1 MNRSLL
7 STAALA
13 SVFVLALAGGAAAL
27 DHFQVYTVKEVQAV
41 FEVRLTDQFDPA
53 AKKGKVVTITHFSN
67 ASRKVHGQT
76 QVGISDTNA
85 HLTWYALKQPQAE
98 PRRTVRFKNQFGQHS
113 VDIREPRFLLV
124 PTHKTSHAGSEFPKT
139 LDHYKCYAVI
149 KVNTA
154 PPLPVVKLGDQF
166 GTRSAQVGKPVLFC
180 TPVRKQ
186 RKDEE
191 APKLFDE
198 KTHLAIYAL
207 PAAPKAVSIKTRDQF
222 GQRELKVLRSVMLA
236 VPTEKQV
243 VVPHPN

>member
-1 MNRSLL
+1 MKRSFL

-13 SVFVLALAGGAAAL
+13 FVFVLVFAAGATGL
-27 DHFQVYTVKEVQAV
+27 DHFQVYTVKNVEVS
-41 FEVRLTDQFDPA
+41 FDIRLTDQFDPA
-53 AKKGKVVTITHFSN
+53 AKKGQVVAITHFSN
-67 ASRKVHGQT
+67 ASRKVHGHT
-76 QVGISDTNA
+76 QVGIKDTNA

-98 PRRTVRFKNQFGQHS
+98 PRRTVRFRNQFGQHS

-124 PTHKTSHAGSEFPKT
+124 PTQKTSHAGSEFPKT

-166 GTRSAQVGKPVLFC
+166 GSRTAQVGKPVLFC

-186 RKDEE
+186 RKEE
-191 APKLFDE
+191 KPPELFDA

-207 PAAPKAVSIKTRDQF
+207 PEMPKAVSIKTRDQF
-222 GQRELKVLRSVMLA
+222 GQHQLNVLRSVMLA

-243 VVPHPN
+243 FVPHPN